1 MDVIDRGLYAGGF
14 NIPYD
19 VFELGVVAQAL
30 QDEFDCGSFVV
41 DVGVFGDACPG
52 VGIDG
57 SVMFSLS
64 SSLHCS

>member
-1 MDVIDRGLYAGGF
+1 MDVIDRGWYAGGF

-41 DVGVFGDACPG
+41 DVGVFGADHASPLCE
-52 VGIDG
+52 VLLD
-57 SVMFSLS
+57 VF
-64 SSLHCS
+64 